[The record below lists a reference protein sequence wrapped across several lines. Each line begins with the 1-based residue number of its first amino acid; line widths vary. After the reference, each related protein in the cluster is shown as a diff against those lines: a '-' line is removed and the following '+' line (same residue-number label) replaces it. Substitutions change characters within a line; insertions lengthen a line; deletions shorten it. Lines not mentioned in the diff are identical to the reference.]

1 MEKLKGI
8 LGRHGATYKSFEV
21 GSKGLRGRLSCRV
34 SLHHVFN
41 RMGGGDSTDREQ
53 AQCYEGTVFA
63 CRAIDMA
70 KAVAERR
77 QVHKILPVSTL
88 ENPPPSDCLQ
98 HISAWELPEMDKFI
112 QQFQVL
118 RPFQH
123 LQV

>member
-1 MEKLKGI
+1 VDGYHAGFPCTMFSRLRHRAALNMPGPVRTKAEPY
-8 LGRHGATYKSFEV
+8 GR
-21 GSKGLRGRLSCRV
+21 R
-34 SLHHVFN
+34 
-41 RMGGGDSTDREQ
+41 DSTDREQ
-53 AQCYEGTVFA
+53 AQCYEGTVLA

-98 HISAWELPEMDKFI
+98 HISACELPEMDKFI

-118 RPFQH
+118 CPFQH